1 MEEVGVGATVS
12 HPIMATYSKKMAIV
26 VVVVAAAVAV
36 MKGVFLSE
44 RRLFHW
50 YDCPWM
56 AAVENAGS
64 ALLRT

>member
-1 MEEVGVGATVS
+1 MGVGATVS

-26 VVVVAAAVAV
+26 VVVVVVVAVAV